1 MASAD
6 AGEPE
11 YESDPEELKR
21 SLAARRREASD
32 DEEDDEGREGIKNR
46 RADEID
52 SDTDQS
58 DEQDGA
64 AVKYD
69 NDENKSEDGE
79 GSYDDEEEEA
89 DEYSEH
95 EGVDDGDKRS
105 KVAED
110 AAGVVDG
117 EEEKEKQSAAVP
129 TGGAFY
135 MHDDRFQEL
144 SAGRG
149 RRMRGGKKPWG
160 FGDERKWGHD
170 KFEEVNSTQERHFD
184 QKTSRGRHRG
194 RGGRGRGQGRGYTRG
209 RSSNASS
216 SNGQQIFVP
225 KAATREEEPR
235 KDETPLGK
243 GNQAHSMQKKQLR
256 NSRGSQHWHEKGTHH
271 DSQRSPSAPAKT
283 GNEEDH
289 TKKNVAAS
297 SLSSASPPFYPSVS
311 SSNMVH
317 GIQVG
322 MEKLRTNESA
332 TFSGKKYRN
341 TKSVYVPVN
350 TARNVQS
357 ASQGRGAPAP
367 GNVFYPQSHSQGD
380 NTLLNGDS
388 KGTGQNTRSPGQSFD
403 QHAAVNRSLSSS
415 TQNTSSS
422 KNHYPPGEIGSAS
435 ETGASFGKG
444 KGTLHPSGSGSLMY
458 SGSHVMGRTESLASA
473 DNSNFPAFLPVMQF
487 GGQHGGV
494 PTFGMAFP
502 GYYQPENGV
511 GNPEM
516 TWMPVLTGPGA
527 LGASYSPP
535 YPAIDGSYQAHK
547 PGLPSSAGSS
557 SKGNSTNNLND
568 LENPVESPEVTESGV
583 SKRQNNNPG
592 KQPRRYSEMSF
603 SKPLAFLQASLH
615 LTLAAIVPEFHTE
628 IVVSSL
634 GQPVWCIFFPFFPM

>member
-32 DEEDDEGREGIKNR
+32 DEEDDDDDGGEGVKNR
-46 RADEID
+46 RAEID
-52 SDTDQS
+52 SDSDSDQS
-58 DEQDGA
+58 EEQDGT
-64 AVKYD
+64 VKD
-69 NDENKSEDGE
+69 NNEENKSEDGE
-79 GSYDDEEEEA
+79 GSYDEEEEEG
-89 DEYSEH
+89 DEYLEH
-95 EGVDDGDKRS
+95 EGVDDDKRS
-105 KVAED
+105 KLAED
-110 AAGVVDG
+110 AAGHVDG
-117 EEEKEKQSAAVP
+117 EKEKEKQSAAVP

-144 SAGRG
+144 SAGRS
-149 RRMRGGKKPWG
+149 RRMRGGRKPWG
-160 FGDERKWGHD
+160 SGDERKWGHD
-170 KFEEVNSTQERHFD
+170 KYEEMNTTQEQQHYD
-184 QKTSRGRHRG
+184 KTSRGRLRG
-194 RGGRGRGQGRGYTRG
+194 RGRGRGQGRGYSRG

-225 KAATREEEPR
+225 KAATRGGDPC
-235 KDETPLGK
+235 KDETSLSK
-243 GNQAHSMQKKQLR
+243 GNQANSALGKQLR
-256 NSRGSQHWHEKGTHH
+256 NSRRSQHWHEKVSHH

-283 GNEEDH
+283 GNVDAH
-289 TKKNVAAS
+289 TKKNVVAS

-311 SSNMVH
+311 SSNLAH

-322 MEKLRTNESA
+322 MEKLQTNESA
-332 TFSGKKYRN
+332 TSSGKKYRN
-341 TKSVYVPVN
+341 TKSVYLPVN
-350 TARNVQS
+350 TARNLQS
-357 ASQGRGAPAP
+357 TSQGRGAPAA

-380 NTLLNGDS
+380 NMQLNGDS
-388 KGTGQNTRSPGQSFD
+388 KGTGQSYTRSSGQSFD
-403 QHAAVNRSLSSS
+403 QHAAGNRSLPYS
-415 TQNTSSS
+415 TQKTSSS
-422 KNHYPPGEIGSAS
+422 KNRYPPAETESAL

-458 SGSHVMGRTESLASA
+458 SGSHVMGRAESLASG

-535 YPAIDGSYQAHK
+535 YAAIDGSYQAHK

-557 SKGNSTNNLND
+557 SKENSTNNLND
-568 LENPVESPEVTESGV
+568 LENPMESPEVTESGV
-583 SKRQNNNPG
+583 SKRQNNNPS

-603 SKPLAFLQASLH
+603 SK
-615 LTLAAIVPEFHTE
+615 
-628 IVVSSL
+628 
-634 GQPVWCIFFPFFPM
+634 

>member
-1 MASAD
+1 RERERVMAQAD

-32 DEEDDEGREGIKNR
+32 DEETTDDEGVKNL
-46 RADEID
+46 RAEID
-52 SDTDQS
+52 SDSEQS
-58 DEQDGA
+58 DEQDG

-79 GSYDDEEEEA
+79 ESYEGEG
-89 DEYSEH
+89 DEYL
-95 EGVDDGDKRS
+95 DDDKRS
-105 KVAED
+105 KIVED
-110 AAGVVDG
+110 AAGNVDG

-144 SAGRG
+144 SAGRS
-149 RRMRGGKKPWG
+149 RRGRGGRKPWG
-160 FGDERKWGHD
+160 SGDERKWGHD
-170 KFEEVNSTQERHFD
+170 KYEEMNTTQEQHYD
-184 QKTSRGRHRG
+184 QKASRGRHRG
-194 RGGRGRGQGRGYTRG
+194 RGRGRGQGRGNIRG

-225 KAATREEEPR
+225 KAATREGESR
-235 KDETPLGK
+235 KDETPLSK
-243 GNQAHSMQKKQLR
+243 GNQAHSVQKKQLR

-283 GNEEDH
+283 GNEYAH
-289 TKKNVAAS
+289 TKKNVVAS

-311 SSNMVH
+311 SSNVAH

-322 MEKLRTNESA
+322 MEKLHTNESA
-332 TFSGKKYRN
+332 TSSGKKYRN
-341 TKSVYVPVN
+341 TRSVYLPVN
-350 TARNVQS
+350 TARNVRS
-357 ASQGRGAPAP
+357 TSQGRGAPAA

-380 NTLLNGDS
+380 NMQLNGDS
-388 KGTGQNTRSPGQSFD
+388 KGTGQSYTR
-403 QHAAVNRSLSSS
+403 SS

-422 KNHYPPGEIGSAS
+422 KNRYPPGEIESAS

-444 KGTLHPSGSGSLMY
+444 KGTLQPSGSGSLMY
-458 SGSHVMGRTESLASA
+458 SGSHVMGRAESLPSG

-535 YPAIDGSYQAHK
+535 YTTIDGSYQAHK
-547 PGLPSSAGSS
+547 PGLPSSARSS

-583 SKRQNNNPG
+583 SKRQNNNPS
-592 KQPRRYSEMSF
+592 KQPRRYSEMSL
-603 SKPLAFLQASLH
+603 SK
-615 LTLAAIVPEFHTE
+615 
-628 IVVSSL
+628 
-634 GQPVWCIFFPFFPM
+634 